1 MKKLL
6 ATLVVVAAVFVVVP
20 AARADTRTHKA
31 AHVTFWI
38 PDGWSVHEEDA
49 LITASDPKDEVGLL
63 FLLRGHKDM
72 KAALAGLDDAIAQ
85 IATEVKA
92 GTPQKIELNGMEG
105 VVVDGT
111 GKAEGRPV
119 DLSVVILKTPG
130 DKFLIVLG
138 AIDSRH
144 KRAHDG
150 ELKKIVASMKP
161 VRH

>member
-6 ATLVVVAAVFVVVP
+6 TALVVVAAVFVVVP
-20 AARADTRTHKA
+20 GAARADTRTHKA

-38 PDGWSVHEEDA
+38 PDGWSVHEDDA
-49 LITASDPKDEVGLL
+49 MIAASDSKDEVGLL
-63 FLLRGHKDM
+63 FLLRGFKDM
-72 KAALAGLDDAIAQ
+72 KAALAGLDEAIAQ

-130 DKFLIVLG
+130 DKF
-138 AIDSRH
+138 
-144 KRAHDG
+144 
-150 ELKKIVASMKP
+150 
-161 VRH
+161 